1 MNTYTETDRQIH
13 QLSQILAKLGRSL
26 VPKKDDDSH
35 TNLYWE
41 PIQQRLLGRWI
52 STSSGKVMPAL
63 YLERMSFQWLDQ
75 QMKVIKDISLINK
88 NYHEAETLVENS
100 SYSIG
105 IDKPNLMA
113 PLHFEIP
120 DYPFI
125 KLPIEKIEADALT
138 NWSCFRSLA
147 NHILRDIGQSLQ
159 KEVEVRIWPHH
170 FDTGIF
176 FQWNDTLG
184 IGAGLAMKDDMAGAP
199 YFYISGN
206 IRDSQIDYS
215 KAANLSKGKW
225 IKDGP
230 WKGGIL
236 PIDQLKSGNDFQ
248 SLQDFYQ
255 QSLDFLLD
263 R

>member
-1 MNTYTETDRQIH
+1 MDTYTEIDRQIH
-13 QLSQILAKLGRSL
+13 QASQILAKLGRSL

-52 STSSGKVMPAL
+52 STSNGKIMPAL
-63 YLERMSFQWLDQ
+63 YLARMRFQWLDQ
-75 QMKVIKDISLINK
+75 QMEVINDLSLLNK
-88 NYHEAETLVENS
+88 NYLEVEILIEDS
-100 SYSIG
+100 ARAIG
-105 IDKPNLMA
+105 IEKPNLMV

-125 KLPIEKIEADALT
+125 KLPIKKIEEDALAK
-138 NWSCFRSLA
+138 WSCFRSLA
-147 NHILRDIGQSLQ
+147 NHILGDIGQSVQ
-159 KEVEVRIWPHH
+159 KEVEARIWPHH

-184 IGAGLAMKDDMAGAP
+184 IGAGLAMEDDMAGAP
-199 YFYISGN
+199 YFYISGYTGN
-206 IRDSQIDYS
+206 HQIDYS
-215 KAANLSKGKW
+215 KAAILPKGTW

-236 PIDQLKSGNDFQ
+236 PIDQLGIGNDVQ
-248 SLQDFYQ
+248 ILQDFYR
-255 QSLDFLLD
+255 QSLGFLLD